1 MRKTLLTLA
10 TLTAL
15 AGLPTCAAV
24 AGAHLHGGFGGSP
37 APVGLGGSFGS
48 AGGSPRPV
56 GLGGSFGSGGGSPR
70 PVGLGG
76 ASGAGGRTSSADPEG
91 IRKGNNYGRG
101 WCYWHPYSCYRFG
114 ASGAAIQ

>member
-37 APVGLGGSFGS
+37 A
-48 AGGSPRPV
+48 PV